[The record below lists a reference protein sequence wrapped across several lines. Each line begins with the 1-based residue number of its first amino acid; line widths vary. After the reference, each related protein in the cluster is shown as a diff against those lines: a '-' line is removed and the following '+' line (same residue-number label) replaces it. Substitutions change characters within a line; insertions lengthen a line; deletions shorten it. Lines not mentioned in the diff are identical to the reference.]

1 MQEGRN
7 VVMPMIDI
15 PNFYNI
21 NPCGIEESLAMAV
34 NAIAVEEANV
44 AAFIDTKSKEIMTI
58 TEMFCVDN
66 CNIAYVI
73 DINKSIN
80 NTLEKIIQLHILYQL
95 VLEAI
100 DKIFSST
107 CNVDQQNSLLVSIAL
122 KQFESANMV
131 YTETEKI
138 KAALRDLKE
147 HRENDFSTLTDINK
161 HAEEALSRII
171 TDKLLLQTE
180 LNKLMK

>member
-34 NAIAVEEANV
+34 NAIAVEAANL
-44 AAFIDTKSKEIMTI
+44 AEFIDIQSKEIMTI
-58 TEMFCVDN
+58 AEMFYSDN
-66 CNIAYVI
+66 YNIAFVI
-73 DINKSIN
+73 NINKSIN
-80 NTLEKIIQLHILYQL
+80 NTLEKIIQLHILQQL
-95 VLEAI
+95 ALETI
-100 DKIFSST
+100 DKIFSVI
-107 CNVDQQNSLLVSIAL
+107 CNENQQNSLFVSIVI
-122 KQFESANMV
+122 KQFESANTI

-138 KAALRDLKE
+138 KVALRNLKE
-147 HRENDFSTLTDINK
+147 HPENDFTTLADINN

-171 TDKLLLQTE
+171 MEKLLLQTE